1 MVAWRKVATAPL
13 ASWPARLALLE
24 TSVEGST
31 NASAGWVVA
40 HLGGNST
47 DPNELRR
54 TIRMRASM
62 LEISRFHQ
70 AMLDRV
76 A

>member
-1 MVAWRKVATAPL
+1 MAPGSYGATGLVAR
-13 ASWPARLALLE
+13 RLALLE
-24 TSVEGST
+24 TSEEGST
-31 NASAGWVVA
+31 NASAGCAVTRRS
-40 HLGGNST
+40 GSST
-47 DPNELRR
+47 DLNELNR

>member
-1 MVAWRKVATAPL
+1 MALGSYGATGLVAR
-13 ASWPARLALLE
+13 RLAVLE
-24 TSVEGST
+24 TSEEGST
-31 NASAGWVVA
+31 NASAGCVIA
-40 HLGGNST
+40 HGGGSST
-47 DPNELRR
+47 DPNELDSA
-54 TIRMRASM
+54 IRMRASM